1 MIRPPRA
8 RSILR
13 ATVAATIAMA
23 LVVDSTPAL
32 AQFGFGGI
40 VFDPSN
46 YAQNVMTAAR
56 ELQQVNNQ
64 IQQLEHQAQ
73 SLINQARNL
82 ASLPMSMLS
91 TLQSQIQRTQQLL
104 AQAQRIAYSVTTI
117 QTAFTQRYNGANL
130 TASQSQM
137 VTNANARWQD
147 SVGAFQD
154 SLQTQAT
161 VVGNIDGS
169 RTAMNNLVTASQS
182 ATGALQA
189 AQAGN
194 QLLGLLSQQI
204 ADLIAT
210 LAAQS
215 RSQTLNA
222 ARNAATEAES
232 QTRFQRFLGGN

>member
-1 MIRPPRA
+1 MISRPRA
-8 RSILR
+8 RAILR
-13 ATVAATIAMA
+13 AAFAATISIA
-23 LVVDSTPAL
+23 LVVDSTPAI
-32 AQFGFGGI
+32 AQLGFGGI
-40 VFDPSN
+40 VYDPSN
-46 YAQNVMTAAR
+46 YAQNVLTAAR

-73 SLINQARNL
+73 SLINQAKNL

-215 RSQTLNA
+215 RAQSLNA